1 MMTVTLPAFKLAS
14 LSVAPATVVPM
25 TSPKYFSAPEP
36 VFTPVVLD
44 ASQSAVLEIAP
55 QSSARVLGAA
65 GTGKT
70 ATLIELVARRV
81 ETDGFHPDQILVLS
95 PVRQAANRLRLALAE
110 RLHVATNGP
119 LARTPMSL
127 AFSLAYEGALARGV
141 EPPSMLTGSEQDAI
155 LSSILELPE
164 SVTAWPEDL
173 GFEVRQ
179 SRTFRTEL
187 RDLYARCLDLGWGA
201 DQLEAAGRE
210 RGIHAWVSAAAFWRN
225 EYEPTMADLRV
236 NHFDIATLL
245 RQATVALAEP
255 AVMGRVRL
263 VVVDDAQELTRG
275 AANLVRAFASR
286 GVPVVL
292 FGNPDVSATTFR
304 GADPTILGALSGIAA
319 GAEPLVLKHGHRQ
332 SGLAASLADQVTGRI
347 GAATAGQQR
356 SARPAAD
363 MPVTN
368 VSIIERNSVVSET
381 RAIARALR
389 EHHIYEGIPFSK
401 MAVVVRSGGQV
412 SEIARVLAVNEV
424 PTRTL
429 VSGRSLREQS
439 IVRDLLRVLNV
450 ALGRTE
456 LTPVIAA
463 DILLSPLCG
472 LTIIQVRRM
481 RQALRHDELAADGN
495 QTGAQLLAR
504 ALHGEVP
511 VEHITMAASSKVAA
525 VSRLLADLRQT
536 SDATI
541 EEQLW
546 KIWSWSKLAKTWGD
560 ESRGSGVVADE
571 ANRNLDAVLALF
583 TAAKRFVER
592 EPHAPASKFVTEVM
606 ASDVPEDTLTAL
618 AASDSVVV
626 CTPAAVI
633 GEEFDVIVVAS
644 VQEGRWPNLR
654 PRGSLLHA
662 PLLDHTPVDA
672 EVIDAR
678 KQVLDDELRMFAL
691 AITRAR
697 THVILSATAGND
709 DAPSPFI
716 RLAQSID
723 DIHTTSAEN
732 TDQYQLSLRAMVGHL
747 RRLLAADLAQ
757 RPGGSTVALEY
768 ARAIARLSEA
778 DVPGAHP
785 QTWYGL
791 AAPSTS
797 DDVVL
802 TAPTDDRTPEVVH
815 VSPSSLEKWE
825 KNQLGWFID
834 GTVSF
839 QGSSATGIGTL
850 IHEVFEKS
858 FHEPEM
864 SIEPDDLWQQI
875 APRWAELGIEPA
887 WLDEREQRRAKEMLE
902 ALSGYLSDARK
913 AERTAVGS
921 EVKFELPIGDHA
933 VLKGS
938 MDRIEK
944 TVDGLY
950 EIIDLKTGKYTV
962 SEKDTPKHIQLACYQ
977 FAARAGALAE
987 IGDGDEFGGAKLLF
1001 LVNTTVKPEK
1011 YTVRQQGSLPA
1022 EGNSEASGI
1031 RSIEEIGEMLQKAAS
1046 QMGGGSYT
1054 AIVYSREEIGQYDSR
1069 WNKRIHVIQGVSA

>member
-1 MMTVTLPAFKLAS
+1 MSSRKF
-14 LSVAPATVVPM
+14 
-25 TSPKYFSAPEP
+25 FRAPES
-36 VFTPVVLD
+36 VYQPVVLD
-44 ASQSAVLEIAP
+44 ASQRAVLDLD
-55 QSSARVLGAA
+55 QHSSARVLGAA

-81 ETDGFHPDQILVLS
+81 ERDGFHPDQILVLS

-110 RLHVATNGP
+110 RLRVATNGP

-127 AFSLAYEGALARGV
+127 AFSLAYDGALARGV

-155 LSSILELPE
+155 LASLLELNDGR
-164 SVTAWPEDL
+164 TQWPEDL

-187 RDLYARCLDLGWGA
+187 RDLYARCLDLGWGFE
-201 DQLEAAGRE
+201 QLAEAGRQ
-210 RGIHAWVSAAAFWRN
+210 RGIGAWVSAAEFWSN

-245 RQATVALAEP
+245 RQATVALSEHK
-255 AVMGRVRL
+255 VMSHTRL
-263 VVVDDAQELTRG
+263 VIVDDAQELTRG

-286 GVPVVL
+286 GLPVVL

-304 GADPTILGALSGIAA
+304 GADPTILGAGSGIAT
-319 GAEPLVLKHGHRQ
+319 GTDPLILVHGHRQ
-332 SGLAASLADQVTGRI
+332 NGLAATLAGQVTGRI
-347 GAATAGQQR
+347 GAAASGQQR
-356 SARPAAD
+356 AVRPAAE
-363 MPVTN
+363 VLATS
-368 VSIIERNSVVSET
+368 VSIIERNSGVSET
-381 RAIARALR
+381 RAIARSLR
-389 EHHIYEGIPFSK
+389 EHHIYEGIPFSR

-429 VSGRSLREQS
+429 VSGRTLREQA
-439 IVRDLLRVLNV
+439 IVRDLLRVVKV
-450 ALGRTE
+450 ALGRTDV
-456 LTPVIAA
+456 TPAIAA

-481 RQALRHDELAADGN
+481 RQALRHEELAVDGN

-504 ALHGEVP
+504 ALLGEVP
-511 VEHITMAASSKVAA
+511 VEHITMAASYKVAA
-525 VSRLLADLRQT
+525 VARLLADLRGS

-592 EPHAPASKFVTEVM
+592 EPHAPAAKFVTEVM

-618 AASDSVVV
+618 ASSDSVLV

-633 GEEFDVIVVAS
+633 GDEFDVVVAAS

-662 PLLDHTPVDA
+662 PLLNHTPVDA

-691 AITRAR
+691 TITRAR
-697 THVILSATAGND
+697 KHVILSATAGND

-716 RLAQSID
+716 RLAQGID
-723 DIHTTSAEN
+723 EIHTSSAEN
-732 TDQYQLSLRAMVGHL
+732 ADQYQLSLRAMVGHL
-747 RRLLAADLAQ
+747 RRLLAVELNQHPEGNEAA
-757 RPGGSTVALEY
+757 REY
-768 ARAIARLSEA
+768 ARALARLSAAE
-778 DVPGAHP
+778 VPGAYP
-785 QTWYGL
+785 TTWYGL
-791 AAPSTS
+791 AGPSTA
-797 DDVVL
+797 DEVVL
-802 TAPTDDRTPEVVH
+802 TSPSDGHPAEVVF
-815 VSPSSLEKWE
+815 VGPSSLEKWE

-839 QGSSATGIGTL
+839 QGSSASGIGTL

-858 FHEPEM
+858 FHEPDM
-864 SIEPDDLWQQI
+864 SLDPDDMWI
-875 APRWAELGIEPA
+875 HIGPRWAELGIEPA
-887 WLDEREQRRAKEMLE
+887 WLDEREQLRAKDMLE
-902 ALSGYLSDARK
+902 ALSGYLTDARK
-913 AERTAVGS
+913 QQRDAVGS
-921 EVKFELPIGDHA
+921 EVKFNLALGERGA
-933 VLKGS
+933 LKGS
-938 MDRIEK
+938 IDRIEK
-944 TVDGLY
+944 TPDGLF
-950 EIIDLKTGKYTV
+950 EIIDLKTSKYPL
-962 SEKDTPKHIQLACYQ
+962 SDKETPKHIQLACYQ
-977 FAARAGALAE
+977 FAARAGALSDVA
-987 IGDGDEFGGAKLLF
+987 DGSKFGGAKLLF

-1011 YTVRQQGSLPA
+1011 YTVREQGPLPV
-1022 EGNSEASGI
+1022 EGNSDVSGI
-1031 RSIEEIGEMLQKAAS
+1031 RSINEIGEMLQKAVS
-1046 QMGGGSYT
+1046 EMGGGSYT